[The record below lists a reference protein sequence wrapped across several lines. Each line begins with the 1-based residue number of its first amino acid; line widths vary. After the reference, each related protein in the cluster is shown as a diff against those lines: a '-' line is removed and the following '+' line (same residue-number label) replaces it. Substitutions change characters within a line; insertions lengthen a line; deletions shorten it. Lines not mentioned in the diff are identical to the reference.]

1 MKDTIERRIIGE
13 EMIEFFLEALV
24 SCRCAFKIALW
35 TDQRLCERL
44 AVNRNGLKGIGYRSP
59 VAYRFWLFLLV
70 TVMTGQM
77 SAQVNGDED
86 SGSAE
91 WKMWSTAAMDIG
103 FSKKAEMSLGYLRSY
118 ALDNQ
123 MQVEFNQASLSL
135 SYDISKHLET
145 KAGYIRTQSATSGK
159 TTSRYFLRTMFKVNL
174 NDKFKWTNGM
184 QAEKHS
190 VNERRFDYRLI
201 FMTRIELRKRL
212 EFLSLSPSV
221 SYWVFYNIG
230 GSAIQYYDT
239 VGKPTIK
246 VAPEGMHRARLW
258 VNLNSKISD
267 AVSVSLYYLR
277 QFEFNLVGQETRIN
291 VTNPVTGKIARPYSN
306 YNVAGVTLKLNLD
319 L

>member
-1 MKDTIERRIIGE
+1 MKDTTKRRILGE
-13 EMIEFFLEALV
+13 EVMEFLSGSLV
-24 SCRCAFKIALW
+24 LSRGAYQIAVW
-35 TDQRLCERL
+35 NGQRLCRIL
-44 AVNRNGLKGIGYRSP
+44 AVCVSNVKDIASSST
-59 VAYRFWLFLLV
+59 VTYRFWLILLGLV
-70 TVMTGQM
+70 FVGQM
-77 SAQVNGDED
+77 SAQVNADED

-91 WKMWSTAAMDIG
+91 WKMWGTAAMDIG
-103 FSKKAEMSLGYLRSY
+103 ISKKAEMSLGYLRSY

-123 MQVEFNQASLSL
+123 MQVDFNQASVSL

-174 NDKFKWTNGM
+174 NDKFKWTNGI

-201 FMTRIELRKRL
+201 FITRIELRKRL

-239 VGKPTIK
+239 EGKPTIK

-267 AVSVSLYYLR
+267 AVSVSVYYLR

>member
-1 MKDTIERRIIGE
+1 MKDTTKRGILGE
-13 EMIEFFLEALV
+13 EMLDFFLEAFV
-24 SCRCAFKIALW
+24 SSRCAIKV
-35 TDQRLCERL
+35 TMRKGQRLCESYVVNL
-44 AVNRNGLKGIGYRSP
+44 ARLKGIDYRSL
-59 VAYRFWLFLLV
+59 VTYRFWLLLLV
-70 TVMTGQM
+70 TVMTGHL

-159 TTSRYFLRTMFKVNL
+159 NTSRYFLRTMFKINL
-174 NDKFKWTNGM
+174 NDKFKWTNGV

-201 FMTRIELRKRL
+201 FITRLELRKRL

-230 GSAIQYYDT
+230 GSAIQYYDLEGHPT
-239 VGKPTIK
+239 VK

-267 AVSVSLYYLR
+267 AVSVSVYYLR

-306 YNVAGVTLKLNLD
+306 YNVAGITLKLNLD

>member
-1 MKDTIERRIIGE
+1 MKDTVNRRILGE
-13 EMIEFFLEALV
+13 EVLEFFLEALV
-24 SCRCAFKIALW
+24 SSRCAFKVTIRKV
-35 TDQRLCERL
+35 QRLWEMLGVNL
-44 AVNRNGLKGIGYRSP
+44 AVCKDVDYRSH

-70 TVMTGQM
+70 MVMTGQLT
-77 SAQVNGDED
+77 AQANGDED

-103 FSKKAEMSLGYLRSY
+103 FSKKAEMSLGYLRSF

-135 SYDISKHLET
+135 SYDISKHIET
-145 KAGYIRTQSATSGK
+145 KSGYIRTQSATSGK
-159 TTSRYFLRTMFKVNL
+159 NTSRYFLRTMFKINL
-174 NDKFKWTNGM
+174 NDKFRWTNGV

-201 FMTRIELRKRL
+201 FITRLELRKRL

-230 GSAIQYYDT
+230 GSAIQYYNPEGQPT
-239 VGKPTIK
+239 VK
-246 VAPEGMHRARLW
+246 VAPDGMHRARLW

-267 AVSVSLYYLR
+267 AVSVSVYYLR

-306 YNVAGVTLKLNLD
+306 YNVAGITLKLNLD